1 MSHNLRDCNILNRC
15 LSQNETPANY
25 TASLFFSEK
34 NILYFTG
41 IFIEGWIL
49 SHNTKLASAVSMPTF
64 ELSTLCTSISI
75 CVYAIVTVHGMASQV
90 YYRCRKPCKGP
101 YYYTIPSK
109 PAAAAAMC
117 NASGSHDC
125 LGRSSRSRSHTAL
138 PACKKNLTCSQ
149 SLAAPNHSKAKK
161 STFVSI

>member
-1 MSHNLRDCNILNRC
+1 
-15 LSQNETPANY
+15 
-25 TASLFFSEK
+25 
-34 NILYFTG
+34 
-41 IFIEGWIL
+41 
-49 SHNTKLASAVSMPTF
+49 MPTF

-109 PAAAAAMC
+109 PAAAAAAAAAAMC

-138 PACKKNLTCSQ
+138 PACKKKPDLFSVVSCSKSFKGQKKHFCIYLTKKRP
-149 SLAAPNHSKAKK
+149 LAKLK
-161 STFVSI
+161 SVHQIFI

>member
-1 MSHNLRDCNILNRC
+1 
-15 LSQNETPANY
+15 
-25 TASLFFSEK
+25 
-34 NILYFTG
+34 
-41 IFIEGWIL
+41 
-49 SHNTKLASAVSMPTF
+49 MPTF

-109 PAAAAAMC
+109 PAAAAMC

-161 STFVSI
+161 AFIRRVQRPLQIHANWSLSWWNNLVRPSTQTCLRRLLWDVCPISQGDIRSPIIIGLK